1 MGKQILFRGVGT
13 AMVTP
18 MREDGTINYPV
29 FGQLLREQ
37 ADRGADAV
45 IIAGTTGE
53 GSTLYDQ
60 GAYRTGGICCEKDQ
74 RKNSGHRRCGKQ

>member
-29 FGQLLREQ
+29 LDSF
-37 ADRGADAV
+37 
-45 IIAGTTGE
+45 
-53 GSTLYDQ
+53 
-60 GAYRTGGICCEKDQ
+60 
-74 RKNSGHRRCGKQ
+74 

>member
-53 GSTLYDQ
+53 GSTLYD
-60 GAYRTGGICCEKDQ
+60 REHI
-74 RKNSGHRRCGKQ
+74 